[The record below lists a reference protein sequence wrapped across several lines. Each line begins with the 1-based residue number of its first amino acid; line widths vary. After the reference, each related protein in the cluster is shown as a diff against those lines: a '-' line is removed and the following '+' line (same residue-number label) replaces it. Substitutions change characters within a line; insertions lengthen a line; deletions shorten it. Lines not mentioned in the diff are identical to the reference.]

1 MKKNNFKIIKLDKS
15 KSLFNYEKKVIISE
29 LILNLKLGYY
39 DFEKEKPQKVKF
51 SLEANYED
59 KKPTNDKDLKSIVNY
74 AKLVRLV
81 KKLVKNRHYN
91 FLETLAEDVF
101 DELFKDK
108 RIGKISL
115 KIEKL
120 EVLKDCSSV
129 GIQISKKEAMISSEI
144 GKEVIKKELALI
156 PKLPGVYKMINSK
169 NEILYV
175 GKAKNL
181 PNRLKSYVSEKNHI
195 IRTERMLSQTK
206 KIEITTTSNESEALL
221 LEANLIKK
229 HKPKFNI
236 LLRDDK
242 SFPFI
247 FIGKEDKWP
256 QIKRHRGKKEKKGF
270 FFGPFA
276 SAGSANWTIKMIQ
289 KIFHLR
295 VCDDTVFKNRE
306 RPCILYQIKR
316 CSAPCVGFIEEK
328 DYKQSVDDAI
338 EFVSGKSRKIQKNLS
353 QQMEKA
359 SEELDFE
366 KATILRDRIKSL
378 NIIQSSQRV
387 NEANLVEADV
397 IAGYKESGKT
407 CIQVFFYRSKQN
419 WGNQAFYP
427 KHDAEENLSE
437 ILNSF
442 VSQFYENKSV
452 PASIILSENIREK
465 DLIEKTLS
473 KKEDKQ
479 INISVAKKG
488 SKLKVINQ
496 AIKNAKDS
504 LSRKLYESQN
514 NKELF
519 ESVAKKFNLETNINL
534 IEVYDNSHIQG
545 TNSVG
550 ALITYGEE
558 GFIKKRYRKFNI
570 KIRENSQDDYGMIK
584 EVLERRFKRALQEK
598 DNYLTFPD
606 LVLIDGGKGQYS
618 SARSSLNELGLHDIP
633 VIAIAKGKLRNS
645 GNEVFFH
652 NGKELKF
659 EKNDPTLFFL
669 QRIRDEAH
677 RFAVSAHRAKRKKGM
692 TSSLLDQIE
701 GIGSIRKRALL
712 NHFGSARAV
721 ESASLDEIQSVDGV
735 EEKVAKKIYNFF
747 HE

>member
-1 MKKNNFKIIKLDKS
+1 
-15 KSLFNYEKKVIISE
+15 
-29 LILNLKLGYY
+29 
-39 DFEKEKPQKVKF
+39 
-51 SLEANYED
+51 
-59 KKPTNDKDLKSIVNY
+59 
-74 AKLVRLV
+74 
-81 KKLVKNRHYN
+81 
-91 FLETLAEDVF
+91 
-101 DELFKDK
+101 
-108 RIGKISL
+108 
-115 KIEKL
+115 
-120 EVLKDCSSV
+120 
-129 GIQISKKEAMISSEI
+129 MISSEI

-328 DYKQSVDDAI
+328 EYKQSVDDAI

-633 VIAIAKGKLRNS
+633 VIAIAKGKMRNS

>member
-1 MKKNNFKIIKLDKS
+1 
-15 KSLFNYEKKVIISE
+15 
-29 LILNLKLGYY
+29 
-39 DFEKEKPQKVKF
+39 
-51 SLEANYED
+51 
-59 KKPTNDKDLKSIVNY
+59 
-74 AKLVRLV
+74 
-81 KKLVKNRHYN
+81 
-91 FLETLAEDVF
+91 
-101 DELFKDK
+101 
-108 RIGKISL
+108 
-115 KIEKL
+115 
-120 EVLKDCSSV
+120 
-129 GIQISKKEAMISSEI
+129 MISSEL
-144 GKEVIKKELALI
+144 GKEVIKKELTLI
-156 PKLPGVYKMINSK
+156 PKLPGVYRMLNSK

-195 IRTERMLSQTK
+195 IRTERMLSQTRK
-206 KIEITTTSNESEALL
+206 LEITTTSNESDALL

-247 FIGKEDKWP
+247 FIGNKDQWS
-256 QIKRHRGKKEKKGF
+256 QIKRHRGKKTKEGF
-270 FFGPFA
+270 YFGPFA

-316 CSAPCVGFIEEK
+316 CSGPCVGYVSKE
-328 DYKQSVDDAI
+328 DYKQSVEDAI
-338 EFVSGKSRKIQKNLS
+338 EFVSGKSRRIQKNLS
-353 QQMEKA
+353 NQMEQA
-359 SEELDFE
+359 SNGLDFE
-366 KATILRDRIKSL
+366 KAVILRDRIKAL
-378 NIIQSSQRV
+378 NIIQSSQRI

-397 IAGYKESGKT
+397 VAGYKESGKT

-419 WGNQAFYP
+419 WGNQAFFP
-427 KHDAEENLSE
+427 KHDPDEKLDE

-442 VSQFYENKSV
+442 ISQFYENKSV
-452 PASIILSENIREK
+452 PSSIIVSEEIKEK
-465 DLIEKTLS
+465 VLIEKTLTI
-473 KKEDKQ
+473 KEGKQ

-504 LSRKLYESQN
+504 LNRKLYESQN
-514 NKELF
+514 NRELF
-519 ESVAKKFNLETNINL
+519 DSVAKKFNLETNINL

-550 ALITYGEE
+550 ALITYGDE

-570 KIRENSQDDYGMIK
+570 KHKKNEQDDYGMMR
-584 EVLERRFKRALQEK
+584 EVLSRRFKRAVQEK

-606 LVLIDGGKGQYS
+606 LVLVDGGKGQYS
-618 SARSSLNELGLHDIP
+618 VARESLNELGLHDIP
-633 VIAIAKGKLRNS
+633 LIAIAKGKFRNS
-645 GNEVFFH
+645 GNETFFH
-652 NGKELKF
+652 NGKEFKF
-659 EKNDPTLFFL
+659 SRNDPTLFFL
-669 QRIRDEAH
+669 QRIRDESH
-677 RFAVSAHRAKRKKGM
+677 RFAISAHRAKRKRGISK
-692 TSSLLDQIE
+692 SLLDQIE

-712 NHFGSARAV
+712 NHFGSARSV
-721 ESASLDEIQSVDGV
+721 ESASLDEIKSVEGV